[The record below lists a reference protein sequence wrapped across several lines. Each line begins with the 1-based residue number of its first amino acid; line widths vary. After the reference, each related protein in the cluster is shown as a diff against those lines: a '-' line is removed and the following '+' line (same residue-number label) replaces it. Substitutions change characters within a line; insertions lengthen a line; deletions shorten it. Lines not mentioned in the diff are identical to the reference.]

1 MSLAATACGGSAGT
15 SASTPASTAQQEQE
29 STVTVHLVAKPTLFH
44 LAGKKVWGESYNG
57 SFAGPTLH
65 FTPGEHVSL
74 TLTNKL
80 STATNLHFHGMHV
93 SPSGDSDNVFLSI
106 PPGDTFTYH
115 LNIPEDQPQGTY
127 WYHDHDM
134 CMGSSESATASMPG
148 MTAPSSSAS
157 SASCSNVESQV
168 FAGLSGAIVVGDDR
182 SLLPSDLQHITAH
195 TLVFKDVQI
204 DKTGHIVQG
213 TSTEP
218 INSNKPTVRLV
229 NGELRPVLT
238 MRPGETQLWRLLNA
252 GADIF
257 YALHLDGYHF
267 TVIGNDGFPVAQV
280 TTANSLLLPSG
291 KRYDV
296 LVTAGPHAGS
306 TWLRTLA
313 YSNGPQGDSYPDV
326 PLLKLRVA
334 GTPTQPL
341 AMPSG
346 AIPTAPGNL
355 ANAPIAQDRTV
366 QLSENSAGSSFH
378 INGKPFDMN
387 RSIFS
392 TPAVVNTVEQWTIV
406 NVSGETHPFHIHT
419 GHFQVMSVNGVP
431 RPFTGERDIV
441 PVPYKKDGVPGKVV
455 IRIDFAD
462 FTGRWMFH
470 CHIAAHEDNGMMS
483 FVNVVNPPPAF
494 NQSLIHDILAA
505 ER

>member
-1 MSLAATACGGSAGT
+1 MCLAATACGSSAGT
-15 SASTPASTAQQEQE
+15 SSSALPPTAHQE
-29 STVTVHLVAKPTLFH
+29 TVHLVAEPTLFD
-44 LAGKKVWGESYNG
+44 LAGKKVWGESYDG
-57 SFAGPTLH
+57 SFVGPTLH
-65 FTPGEHVSL
+65 FTPGEQVSL

-115 LNIPEDQPQGTY
+115 LSIPEDQPQGTY

-134 CMGSSESATASMPG
+134 CMESSATATASMPG

-168 FAGLSGAIVVGDDR
+168 LAGLSGAIVVGDDR

-204 DKTGHIVQG
+204 DKSGHIVQN
-213 TSTEP
+213 TSTES

-257 YALHLDGYHF
+257 YDLQLDGYHF
-267 TVIGNDGFPVAQV
+267 TVIGDDGFPVAQV

-296 LVTAGPHAGS
+296 LVTAGAHPGS

-346 AIPTAPGNL
+346 AIPTAPRNL
-355 ANAPIAQDRTV
+355 VNAPIAQDRSV
-366 QLSENSAGSSFH
+366 QLSENSAGTSFY
-378 INGKPFDMN
+378 INKKPFNMN

-406 NVSGETHPFHIHT
+406 NASGETHPFHIHT
-419 GHFQVMSVNGVP
+419 GHFQVMSINGV
-431 RPFTGERDIV
+431 RQPFRGERDIV

-483 FVNVVNPPPAF
+483 FVNVVNPPPGF
-494 NQSLIHDILAA
+494 NQSLIVPPAY
-505 ER
+505 